1 MEIRLLV
8 VEHYGCMHTWKNST
22 QTKNSDGMCLHYTQ
36 AVPLMTETCSP
47 GRAHCFVPLVISPSP
62 SPRDQH
68 IVLFLVISPWKQDT
82 GQQTLPLSPLFLA
95 HSSSPMLIRNLTCS
109 KDIYLWVYCYKK
121 KMFHYLSPLFLEHS
135 LSPFRNLTWSDC
147 PPACASMTNLT
158 KAKNSEPNF

>member
-36 AVPLMTETCSP
+36 AVLLMTQTCSP

-95 HSSSPMLIRNLTCS
+95 HSSSPMHIGIWPALKTSIFGSIVT
-109 KDIYLWVYCYKK
+109 KK
-121 KMFHYLSPLFLEHS
+121 KIFCSLSPLFLEHS
-135 LSPFRNLTWSDC
+135 LSPLRNLTWSDC

>member
-1 MEIRLLV
+1 M
-8 VEHYGCMHTWKNST
+8 GMHTWKNST

-47 GRAHCFVPLVISPSP
+47 GQAHCFVPLVISPSP

-95 HSSSPMLIRNLTCS
+95 HSSSPMHIGIWPALKTSIFGSIVT
-109 KDIYLWVYCYKK
+109 KK
-121 KMFHYLSPLFLEHS
+121 KIFCSLSPLFLEHS
-135 LSPFRNLTWSDC
+135 LSPLRNLTWSDC
-147 PPACASMTNLT
+147 PPACASMTNLI
-158 KAKNSEPNF
+158 KAKNSQPNF